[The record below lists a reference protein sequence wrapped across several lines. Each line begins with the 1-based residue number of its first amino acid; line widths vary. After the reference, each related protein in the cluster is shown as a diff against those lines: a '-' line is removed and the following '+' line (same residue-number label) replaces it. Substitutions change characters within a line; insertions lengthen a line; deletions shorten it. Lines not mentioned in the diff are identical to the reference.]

1 MTRVL
6 VSALAKQDVRN
17 ILTDLSERAG
27 HAVANRYAADFKSV
41 YRSLAEYPEGGPAR
55 RSLGPD
61 TRIKIVYPY
70 VVFYDYRTDTVTIL
84 RVLHGHRDI
93 TADWLA
99 RSRGV
104 APRSGG
110 G

>member
-6 VSALAKQDVRN
+6 VSALAKQDVRD
-17 ILTDLSERAG
+17 ILKDLSERAG
-27 HAVANRYAADFKSV
+27 YAVANRYAADFKNV
-41 YRSLAEYPEGGPAR
+41 YRSLVDFPGGGPPR
-55 RSLGPD
+55 RSLGSD
-61 TRIKIVYPY
+61 ARIKIVFPY
-70 VVFYDYRTDTVTIL
+70 VIIYDHRADTVTVL

-93 TADWLA
+93 TVELLA

-110 G
+110 